1 VRARPFQ
8 AENLRIPLTISIG
21 VAQGREAATIE
32 ELFAMADRRVYLAKA
47 MGRDRVVDR
56 RSARPAGADEATRTE
71 ERGRSRSPSEEP
83 PLVAAGVSRP
93 G

>member
-1 VRARPFQ
+1 MVVEDP
-8 AENLRIPLTISIG
+8 
-21 VAQGREAATIE
+21 QGREAATIE

-56 RSARPAGADEATRTE
+56 RSARPAGSEAATRSDE
-71 ERGRSRSPSEEP
+71 PRRARPASGRP
-83 PLVAAGVSRP
+83 PLAEAGLSGP